1 MSRRARK
8 SILYWLLLLPLVGV
22 ILFPYA
28 VMIST
33 ALKPRE
39 EIMRFPPEWLPSRPD
54 FANFAE
60 MWREVEFGAALLNSL
75 YVSFGATIL
84 CLLLAIPAGYAMARW
99 RFSGQGAYRQF
110 LLVTQMLSPIVLVV
124 GIFRLMAALG
134 LVDQLNALVLTYAG
148 FTLAFAVWMLQSYFA
163 TIPKEIE
170 EAAWIDGASWLQTLR
185 LVFLPL
191 ALPALAVTAILAFI
205 FAWNEFV
212 LALTL
217 LRSSDQFTLTLKV
230 FSLVGGRYS
239 VEWDVVMAATFLA
252 TVPVAIVF
260 AWLQRYL
267 IRGLALA
274 AVK

>member
-8 SILYWLLLLPLVGV
+8 SVCYWLVLLPLVVV

-39 EIMRFPPEWLPSRPD
+39 EIMRFPPTWLPSAPD

-60 MWREVEFGAALLNSL
+60 MWREVEFANALLNSL
-75 YVSFGATIL
+75 YVSFGATLL
-84 CLLLAIPAGYAMARW
+84 CLVFAIPAGYALARW
-99 RFSGQGAYRQF
+99 RFRGQGAYRQF

-124 GIFRLMAALG
+124 GIFRLMAWLG
-134 LVDQLNALVLTYAG
+134 LVDQLSSLVLTYAG

-191 ALPALAVTAILAFI
+191 ALPALAVTAILTFI

-212 LALTL
+212 LALTM
-217 LRSSDQFTLTLKV
+217 LRSSDQFTLTLRV

-252 TVPVAIVF
+252 TLPVAVVF

-274 AVK
+274 GVK